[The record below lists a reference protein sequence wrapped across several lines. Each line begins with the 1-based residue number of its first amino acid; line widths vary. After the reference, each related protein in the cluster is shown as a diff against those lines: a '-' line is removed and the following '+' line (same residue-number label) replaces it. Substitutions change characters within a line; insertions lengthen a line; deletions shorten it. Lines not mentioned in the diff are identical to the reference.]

1 MNIPTDGNL
10 ADSAVVSEL
19 AAAPG
24 AADADTLW
32 SRFTTATSAQAYVNA
47 WLGLLCQDIEHV
59 SGAVVLLG
67 NPDAGPYTPAGVWPD
82 GNRDF
87 AYLAEVADKALRE
100 RQAMVIPVPGDHGQ
114 TTAIHIAY
122 PVLVSGAL
130 YGVAAL
136 DLAQREPES
145 VQHILRRLH
154 WGIAW
159 LEVLVRRQ
167 NDSSEED
174 PHDEVLMV
182 LEFVAATLDQERFH
196 GACTALATEL
206 AQRLE
211 CSRVSVGFVHGGQVR
226 LQAIS
231 HSATFGHEL
240 NLVRLLGE
248 AMDEAID
255 QESSVRFPADRSGRI
270 ATRAHDELAGQHTG
284 GAEIL
289 TLPVP
294 VNGEYQMALTLER
307 PSGHAFTDEDAE
319 ICETTGAVV
328 APVLILKR
336 DDERWLIVKAGHAL
350 RRQFTR
356 LVGPGHLVRK
366 SFLLGAI
373 LVGVFFAFARGDYEL
388 TADAALE
395 GSIQRSVVAP
405 FEGFIQSAEVRAG
418 DLVEE
423 GQLLSVLE
431 DQDLKLERLRLST
444 QRNQLLREQREA
456 AANKERAQ
464 VTVLGAQMEQTAAQI
479 ALLDEQLA
487 RTRLRAPFR
496 GMVVSGDLSQSLG
509 APVKQGEVLFEIA
522 PLDTYRL
529 ILQVDERDITDA
541 MPAQTGELVLN
552 SMPEVGLPFRV
563 VRITPVS
570 TPSEG
575 RNYFRLEAVLDETP
589 ESLRPGMQGIGKVL
603 VGERHLAWIWT
614 RRLVDWLRLKL
625 WVWWP

>member
-1 MNIPTDGNL
+1 MSIPTDGHR
-10 ADSAVVSEL
+10 ADSAVVTEL
-19 AAAPG
+19 TAAPA
-24 AADADTLW
+24 AADADALW
-32 SRFTTATSAQAYVNA
+32 SRFTTASSAKDYVDA
-47 WLGLLCQDIEHV
+47 WLGLLCQDIDHV
-59 SGAVVLLG
+59 GGAIVLLG
-67 NPDAGPYTPAGVWPD
+67 NPDAGPYTPAGLWPD
-82 GNRDF
+82 ANHDL
-87 AYLAEVADKALRE
+87 AYLADVADKALRE
-100 RQAMVIPVPGDHGQ
+100 RKAMVVPVPGEQGRA
-114 TTAIHIAY
+114 TAIHIAY

-136 DLAQREPES
+136 DLAEREPE
-145 VQHILRRLH
+145 HIQRVLRRLH

-167 NDSSEED
+167 NDSGTEGH
-174 PHDEVLMV
+174 HDEVLMV
-182 LEFVAATLDQERFH
+182 LELVAATLDQERFH

-206 AQRLE
+206 AQRLD
-211 CSRVSVGFVHGGQVR
+211 CSRVSIGFVHHGQVR
-226 LQAIS
+226 VQAIS
-231 HSATFGHEL
+231 HSATFGQEL

-270 ATRAHDELAGQHTG
+270 ATRAHAELAGQHTG
-284 GAEIL
+284 GAEIA
-289 TLPVP
+289 TIPVP
-294 VNGEYQMALTLER
+294 VSGEYEMALTLER
-307 PSGHAFTDEDAE
+307 PAGRAFTDEDVE

-328 APVLILKR
+328 APVLVLKR
-336 DDERWLIVKAGHAL
+336 EDERWLIVKAGQAL
-350 RRQFTR
+350 REQFIR

-366 SFLLGAI
+366 SFMFGAI
-373 LVGVFFAFARGDYEL
+373 LVGLLLAFARGDYEL

-395 GSIQRSVVAP
+395 GSVQRSVVAP

-418 DLVEE
+418 DLVEA

-431 DQDLKLERLRLST
+431 DEDLKLERLRLST

-496 GMVVSGDLSQSLG
+496 GIVVSGDLSQSLG

-522 PLDTYRL
+522 PLDAYRL

-541 MPAQTGELVLN
+541 MPDQSGELVLN
-552 SMPEVGLPFRV
+552 AMPEVNLPFRV

-575 RNYFRLEAVLDETP
+575 RNYFRLEAALDETP
-589 ESLRPGMQGIGKVL
+589 DSLRPGMQGIGKVL

>member
-1 MNIPTDGNL
+1 VNTPTDGHR
-10 ADSAVVSEL
+10 ADSAVVTEL
-19 AAAPG
+19 TAAPV
-24 AADADTLW
+24 ATDADALW
-32 SRFTTATSAQAYVNA
+32 SRFTTATSAKDYVDA
-47 WLGLLCQDIEHV
+47 WLGLLCQDIDQV
-59 SGAVVLLG
+59 SGAIVLLG
-67 NPDAGPYTPAGVWPD
+67 NPDAGPYTPAGLWPD
-82 GNRDF
+82 AHHD
-87 AYLAEVADKALRE
+87 LACLADVADKALRE
-100 RQAMVIPVPGDHGQ
+100 RKAMVVPVPGEHGRAG
-114 TTAIHIAY
+114 AIHIAY

-136 DLAQREPES
+136 DLAEREPE
-145 VQHILRRLH
+145 HIQRIVRRLH

-167 NDSSEED
+167 NDGGSED
-174 PHDEVLMV
+174 HHDEVLIV
-182 LEFVAATLDQERFH
+182 LELVAATLDQERFH

-206 AQRLE
+206 AQRLD
-211 CSRVSVGFVHGGQVR
+211 CSRVSVGFVHHGQVR
-226 LQAIS
+226 VQAIS

-255 QESSVRFPADRSGRI
+255 QESSVRFPADRDGRI
-270 ATRAHDELAGQHTG
+270 ATRAHAELAAQHTG
-284 GAEIL
+284 GAEIV
-289 TLPVP
+289 TIPVP
-294 VNGEYQMALTLER
+294 VSGEYEMALTLER
-307 PSGHAFTDEDAE
+307 PPGRAFTDEEME
-319 ICETTGAVV
+319 IGETTGAVV
-328 APVLILKR
+328 APVLVLKR
-336 DDERWLIVKAGHAL
+336 EDERWLIVKAGQAL
-350 RRQFTR
+350 REQFIR

-366 SFLLGAI
+366 SFMLGAI
-373 LVGVFFAFARGDYEL
+373 LVGLFLAFARGDYEL
-388 TADAALE
+388 TADAAVE

-496 GMVVSGDLSQSLG
+496 GIVVSGDLSQSLG

-522 PLDTYRL
+522 PLDAYRL
-529 ILQVDERDITDA
+529 ILQVDERDITAALPD
-541 MPAQTGELVLN
+541 QSGELVLN
-552 SMPEVGLPFRV
+552 AMPEVSLPFRV

-575 RNYFRLEAVLDETP
+575 RNYFRLEAALDETP
-589 ESLRPGMQGIGKVL
+589 DSLRPGMQGIGKVL

>member
-1 MNIPTDGNL
+1 MNIPTDGYR
-10 ADSAVVSEL
+10 ADGAVVTEI
-19 AAAPG
+19 AAAAG

-32 SRFTTATSAQAYVNA
+32 SRFTTATSAQAYVDA
-47 WLGLLCQDIEHV
+47 WLGLLCQDIEGV
-59 SGAVVLLG
+59 SGAMVLLG
-67 NPDAGPYTPAGVWPD
+67 NPDAGPYTPAGLWPD
-82 GNRDF
+82 GQRDF
-87 AYLAEVADKALRE
+87 SCLTDVADKALRE
-100 RQAMVIPVPGDHGQ
+100 RQARVIPVAGEHGQ

-130 YGVAAL
+130 YGVATL
-136 DLAQREPES
+136 ELAPREANDVQR
-145 VQHILRRLH
+145 ILRRLH

-167 NDSSEED
+167 NDGGDEER
-174 PHDEVLMV
+174 HDEVLMV
-182 LEFVAATLDQERFH
+182 LELVAATLDQERFH

-211 CSRVSVGFVHGGQVR
+211 CARVSVGFVHHGQVR

-231 HSATFGHEL
+231 HSATFGQEL

-255 QESSVRFPADRSGRI
+255 QESTVRFPADRSGRI
-270 ATRAHDELAGQHTG
+270 ATRAHGELAGQHTA

-289 TLPVP
+289 TIPVP
-294 VNGEYQMALTLER
+294 VNGDYAMALTLER
-307 PSGHAFTDEDAE
+307 PPEHAFTDEDVE
-319 ICETTGAVV
+319 ICETTGALL
-328 APVLILKR
+328 APVLLLKR
-336 DDERWLIVKAGHAL
+336 DDERWLIVKAGQAL
-350 RRQFTR
+350 RDQFMR

-366 SFLLGAI
+366 ALMFAAI
-373 LVGVFFAFARGDYEL
+373 IAGVFFAFARGDYEI

-479 ALLDEQLA
+479 ALLDEQLG

-529 ILQVDERDITDA
+529 ILQVDERDVTDSI
-541 MPAQTGELVLN
+541 PDQTGELVLN
-552 SMPEVGLPFRV
+552 SMPEVSLPFRV
-563 VRITPVS
+563 VRITPVA
-570 TPSEG
+570 TPAEG
-575 RNYFRLEAVLDETP
+575 RNYFRLEAALDETP

-603 VGERHLAWIWT
+603 VGERRLAWIWT

>member
-1 MNIPTDGNL
+1 MT
-10 ADSAVVSEL
+10 EL
-19 AAAPG
+19 AAAPP
-24 AADADTLW
+24 AVVDADALW
-32 SRFTTATSAQAYVNA
+32 SSFTTATSAKAYVDA
-47 WLGLLCQDIEHV
+47 WLGLLCQQIEHV
-59 SGAVVLLG
+59 TGAIVLLG
-67 NPDAGPYTPAGVWPD
+67 NPDAGPYTPAGLWPD
-82 GNRDF
+82 SSSDL

-100 RQAMVIPVPGDHGQ
+100 RQAMVVPVPASGDDGQ
-114 TTAIHIAY
+114 VPSIHIAY

-136 DLAQREPES
+136 DLAQREPAQIQR
-145 VQHILRRLH
+145 VLRHLH
-154 WGIAW
+154 WSIAW

-167 NDSSEED
+167 NDSGNED
-174 PHDEVLMV
+174 HHDEVLMV
-182 LEFVAATLDQERFH
+182 LELVAASLDQERFH

-206 AQRLE
+206 AQRLD
-211 CSRVSVGFVHGGQVR
+211 CSRVSLGFVHNGQVR

-231 HSATFGHEL
+231 HSASFGREL

-255 QESSVRFPADRSGRI
+255 QESTVRFPADRSGRI
-270 ATRAHDELAGQHTG
+270 ATRAHLELANQHSG
-284 GAEIL
+284 GAELVTI
-289 TLPVP
+289 PVP
-294 VNGEYQMALTLER
+294 VNGEYLIALTLER
-307 PSGHAFTDEDAE
+307 PLGREFTDEEVE

-328 APVLILKR
+328 GPVLVLKR
-336 DDERWLIVKAGHAL
+336 DDERWLVVKAGHAL
-350 RRQFTR
+350 REQFMR
-356 LVGPGHLVRK
+356 LFGPGHLVRK
-366 SFLLGAI
+366 SVMIGLI
-373 LVGVFFAFARGDYEL
+373 LIGVFFAFARGDYQV
-388 TADAALE
+388 TAEAAIE
-395 GSIQRSVVAP
+395 GSIMRSVVAP

-418 DLVEE
+418 DLVDE

-496 GMVVSGDLSQSLG
+496 GVVVSGDLSQSLG

-522 PLDTYRL
+522 PLDEYRL

-541 MPAQTGELVLN
+541 MPDQSGELVLN
-552 SMPEVGLPFRV
+552 SMPEATLPFRV

-575 RNYFRLEAVLDETP
+575 RNYFRLEAALDETP
-589 ESLRPGMQGIGKVL
+589 DSLRPGMQGIGKVL
-603 VGERHLAWIWT
+603 IGERHLAWIWT